1 MNELIKNW
9 VVQMG
14 GDETFPFI
22 VIDNWYDPD
31 TEKSVWKELDFLS
44 CVDRANQQRAEN
56 TVVART
62 KDGESLSRSYRW
74 YPFQIYNKEYGVPYS
89 PILNSV
95 NNFRTPEFYEVIDKI
110 KPQGRIW
117 KSSNCDDTIISYYE
131 NNDYYKP
138 HWDKFL
144 WTSLIWFYREPK
156 QFTGGDFTL
165 TERGY
170 KIDLK
175 HNRMFMFPCYSL
187 HEVSPVKFKKL
198 PKEMGFGR
206 YTITHFWYSA

>member
-1 MNELIKNW
+1 VNELIKNW
-9 VVQMG
+9 VVQIG

-44 CVDRANQQRAEN
+44 CVDRTNQQRAES

-62 KDGESLSRSYRW
+62 LEGESLSRAYRW
-74 YPFQIYNKEYGVPYS
+74 YPLNIYDRQDGVPYS
-89 PILNSV
+89 PILNAM
-95 NNFRTPEFYEVIDKI
+95 NNFRTPEFHEVMDKI
-110 KPQGRIW
+110 KPQGRMF

-138 HWDKFL
+138 HWDKFH

-165 TERGY
+165 TERDY
-170 KIDLK
+170 KINLK
-175 HNRMFMFPCYSL
+175 HNRMFMFPCYCL

>member
-1 MNELIKNW
+1 MNQLIKNW

-117 KSSNCDDTIISYYE
+117 K
-131 NNDYYKP
+131 
-138 HWDKFL
+138 
-144 WTSLIWFYREPK
+144 
-156 QFTGGDFTL
+156 
-165 TERGY
+165 
-170 KIDLK
+170 
-175 HNRMFMFPCYSL
+175 
-187 HEVSPVKFKKL
+187 
-198 PKEMGFGR
+198 
-206 YTITHFWYSA
+206 

>member
-1 MNELIKNW
+1 MNQLIKNW

-74 YPFQIYNKEYGVPYS
+74 YPFQIYNTGIVYTSG
-89 PILNSV
+89 LT
-95 NNFRTPEFYEVIDKI
+95 NNTGITSGTVSWTVRHDTPESGLFYICN
-110 KPQGRIW
+110 
-117 KSSNCDDTIISYYE
+117 SHSAMS
-131 NNDYYKP
+131 
-138 HWDKFL
+138 
-144 WTSLIWFYREPK
+144 
-156 QFTGGDFTL
+156 GD
-165 TERGY
+165 
-170 KIDLK
+170 I
-175 HNRMFMFPCYSL
+175 
-187 HEVSPVKFKKL
+187 VVVK
-198 PKEMGFGR
+198 
-206 YTITHFWYSA
+206 